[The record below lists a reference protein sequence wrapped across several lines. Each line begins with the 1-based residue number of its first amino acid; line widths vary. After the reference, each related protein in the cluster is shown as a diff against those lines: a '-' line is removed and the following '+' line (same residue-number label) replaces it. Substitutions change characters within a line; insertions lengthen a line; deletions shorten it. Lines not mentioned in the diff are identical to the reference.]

1 MIERFKSRPTLA
13 ALAAAAITALGVG
26 GVAVAQSGSTPAD
39 QATQAESGAAE
50 QPGAENS
57 ATDRDNVQDENG
69 NDDASEQGEANDKGE
84 ANEKAD
90 GSEKA
95 DDDGAGGH
103 ADQPGD
109 DAHEADGQ
117 E

>member
-39 QATQAESGAAE
+39 GPTQAQSGAAE
-50 QPGAENS
+50 QPGVENS
-57 ATDRDNVQDENG
+57 AADRDSVQDENG
-69 NDDASEQGEANDKGE
+69 TDDATEKGE

-90 GSEKA
+90 GAEGSEQA
-95 DDDGAGGH
+95 DDNGAGGH
-103 ADQPGD
+103 SDQPGD
-109 DAHEADGQ
+109 DAHEAEGQ